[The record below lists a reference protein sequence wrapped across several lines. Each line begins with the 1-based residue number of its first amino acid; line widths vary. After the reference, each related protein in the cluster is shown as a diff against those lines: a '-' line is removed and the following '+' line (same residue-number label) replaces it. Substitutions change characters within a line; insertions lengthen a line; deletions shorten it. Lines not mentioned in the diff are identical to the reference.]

1 MSDAPTVRL
10 DADGK
15 PVGFIDHPEKFETIR
30 FETVEDGIGLLT
42 LNRPDRLNAF
52 DERMIR
58 EIRSVVWNVSFDES
72 VRVLVITGAGR
83 GFCSGRDILG
93 LDYENNLPSA
103 QYRAYVRANHEMLD
117 DIEAMEKPVIAM
129 VNGVCAGGGVE
140 IAVASDFRIAAD
152 DAQFILTENNIG
164 VIPASGAASRMIQM
178 IGIGRLKE
186 MMMTTLPVDAATA
199 ERWGMVNRVYP
210 RDGLLDGTLA
220 FARVLCERAP
230 LALGMSKHVINTC
243 QNTDTE
249 TGRLIERLGQSVLIQ
264 SEDSREGNRAF
275 REKRKPEWKGR

>member
-1 MSDAPTVRL
+1 MSDTPTVRL

-15 PVGFIDHPEKFETIR
+15 PLGFIDHPENFETIT
-30 FETVEDGIGLLT
+30 FEVVEGNIGLLT
-42 LNRPDRLNAF
+42 LNRPDKLNAF

-58 EIRSVVWNVSFDES
+58 EIRSIVWNVNFDEAI
-72 VRVLVITGAGR
+72 RVLIITGAGR

-117 DIEAMEKPVIAM
+117 DLENMEKPVIAM
-129 VNGVCAGGGVE
+129 VNGICAGGGVE
-140 IAVASDFRIAAD
+140 IAIASDFRTAAEG
-152 DAQFILTENNIG
+152 AEFVLTENNIG

-186 MMMTTLPVDAATA
+186 MMMTTLPVDAATG
-199 ERWGMVNRVYP
+199 EQWGLVNRIFA
-210 RDGLLDGTLA
+210 RNDLMEGTLA
-220 FARVLCERAP
+220 FARILIDRAP
-230 LALGMSKHVINTC
+230 LALGMAKHVINTC

-264 SEDSREGNRAF
+264 SADSREGNAAF
-275 REKRKPEWKGR
+275 REKRKPDWKGR

>member
-1 MSDAPTVRL
+1 MSDAPTVRT
-10 DADGK
+10 DANGK
-15 PVGFIDHPEKFETIR
+15 PVGFIDHPAEYRTIR
-30 FETVEDGIGLLT
+30 YEVVEGNIGLLT
-42 LNRPDRLNAF
+42 LNRPEKLNAF

-58 EIRSVVWNVSFDES
+58 EIRSVIWNVNFDDA

-93 LDYENNLPSA
+93 LDYENNLPSP

-117 DIEAMEKPVIAM
+117 DMEAMEKPVIAM

-140 IAVASDFRIAAD
+140 IAIASDFRIAAEG
-152 DAQFILTENNIG
+152 AAFILTENNIG

-186 MMMTTLPVDAATA
+186 MIMTTLPVDAATA
-199 ERWGMVNRVYP
+199 ERWGLVNRVYAP
-210 RDGLLDGTLA
+210 DALLEGTLA
-220 FARVLCERAP
+220 FARILVGRAP
-230 LALGMSKHVINTC
+230 LALGMAKHVINTC
-243 QNTDTE
+243 QNVDTE

-275 REKRKPEWKGR
+275 REKRKPEWTGR